1 MSSDLLDRMQGYE
14 NWQRREAASLRA
26 YSTSPS
32 MPELAEMHEET
43 ADALKDARA
52 EIERLR
58 EVVTKIASQ
67 STSTPS
73 KMIIEYARAAIVQS
87 HMRSNN
93 D

>member
-1 MSSDLLDRMQGYE
+1 MTDIVERLSEMLACDPGCEGRCYDCPTSVASD
-14 NWQRREAASLRA
+14 AAN
-26 YSTSPS
+26 
-32 MPELAEMHEET
+32 
-43 ADALKDARA
+43 

>member
-1 MSSDLLDRMQGYE
+1 MTDIVRRLRKAHSDRVFDDTFWGKSPLPLD
-14 NWQRREAASLRA
+14 EAAN
-26 YSTSPS
+26 
-32 MPELAEMHEET
+32 
-43 ADALKDARA
+43 

-58 EVVTKIASQ
+58 ETLTKIASQ

-87 HMRSNN
+87 HMMSNN